1 MNKLINSLMQ
11 LPRKVLIKLAI
22 LAVIILSTAALLTT
36 HIVIKNLEDDIQ
48 NQEQQYIQESQTKDK
63 LENYIEHADTD
74 EGIKDVAKNELGMVD
89 PDTTVYDFD

>member
-48 NQEQQYIQESQTKDK
+48 KQEQQYIQESQAKDK

>member
-48 NQEQQYIQESQTKDK
+48 NQEQQYIQESQAKDK